1 MLSKI
6 ERPHLDFNPECF
18 SDVYWKLKQADSRFV
33 VVYGGVF
40 GAGVYYMARLIRSGP
55 LDFPPPHDATPAR
68 PLSAPGDAIEG
79 RP

>member
-1 MLSKI
+1 M
-6 ERPHLDFNPECF
+6 RT
-18 SDVYWKLKQADSRFV
+18 ADAVSPVPGASLLTTLVLFV

-40 GAGVYYMARLIRSGP
+40 GAGVYYMARLIRTGP
-55 LDFPPPHDATPAR
+55 LDFPPAPDATPAR